1 MIEKLNLK
9 RLLDRKKLPAYEPPR
24 IVSYSDEELLS
35 VLGPAQAGNSLADTG
50 VMNMFLF
57 EEEEEEENPWALE

>member
-24 IVSYSDEELLS
+24 IVSYSDEELLN
-35 VLGPAQAGNSLADTG
+35 VLGPAQAGSVGEG
-50 VMNMFLF
+50 VVGTFLLG
-57 EEEEEEENPWALE
+57 EDAPPGPGQ